1 MNNVEDI
8 EGFEINTSIKKK
20 KNVHFVYCMYQLFIY
35 LLNA

>member
-1 MNNVEDI
+1 MNNVEDM

-20 KNVHFVYCMYQLFIY
+20 NVHFVFCMYQLFIY